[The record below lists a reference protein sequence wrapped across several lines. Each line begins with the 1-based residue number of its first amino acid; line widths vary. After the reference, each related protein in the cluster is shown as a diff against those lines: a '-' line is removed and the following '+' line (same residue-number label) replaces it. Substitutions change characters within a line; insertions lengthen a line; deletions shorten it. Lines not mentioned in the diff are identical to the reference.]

1 MRPLLTSFLA
11 FLERESLFI
20 ALSVILLTATVV
32 SRSV

>member
-1 MRPLLTSFLA
+1 MRPLLTGILA

-20 ALSVILLTATVV
+20 ALSVILLTAAVV